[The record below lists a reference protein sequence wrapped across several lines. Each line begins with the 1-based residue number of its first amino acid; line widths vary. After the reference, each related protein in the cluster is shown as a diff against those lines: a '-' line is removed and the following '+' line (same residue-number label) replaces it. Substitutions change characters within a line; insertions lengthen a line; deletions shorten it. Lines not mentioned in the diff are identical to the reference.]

1 MKTVLRALG
10 VALVAA
16 VVLSYLTNYDYL
28 WGGIRE
34 TWLRGWENA
43 QIDDLPFRDHVRT
56 LPASSNPQPWPEGP
70 LWGKVE
76 LDEAGQAWLEDSK
89 TASFLVIQHDSL
101 VYESYLRG
109 HDATTLTNS
118 FSMVKSITAMAV
130 GLAVQQGLI
139 DEQAP
144 VSTYLPRF
152 AEGEN
157 ASLTVQELLQMR
169 SNIPF
174 GEDYKDP
181 FGFQAKAYYR
191 DDNRTLLEPYR
202 VDGDPGTVFHYQ
214 GGNTMLLAEILDVV
228 REGNLSQDIANG
240 LCEQMG
246 ARHDAFWG
254 LDGDPAEGA
263 VERAFAQYYAT
274 TRDYARFGQM
284 LLDSGAW
291 KGQQLLDKGYVTRM
305 ITPVNQLTD
314 EVATTY
320 YGYQIWLGTT
330 DDGLPFSIMEGL
342 RGQMVIT
349 VPALDLVVVRTG
361 YTKSK
366 GKKRFL
372 PEDIYTVIDLARSLL

>member
-152 AEGEN
+152 AEGDG

-240 LCEQMG
+240 LWEQMG